1 MKISIFKSTLL
12 FVASSLLLSSCAR
25 SFLEID
31 PMTEVS
37 TENAIRD
44 VASMR
49 TSIVGTY
56 SRMKPYE
63 YYGRN
68 TIILPD
74 LMSDNVFI
82 SSRNSGRLVAFG
94 NYTPIPSESNLR
106 DQWRNMYI
114 AAANA
119 SMIIQKGE
127 ELTIPESQREEY
139 NQIMGEAY
147 TVRALNYFDL
157 LKMYAQPY
165 HYSSDASHMGVPI
178 VKVLPVS
185 LSELVY
191 PGRSTVKEGY
201 DWIIENLQKAI
212 SIMPDRL
219 IINGSTSTKKTRF
232 SKNGAKALLSR
243 VYLYMGQNE
252 LAAQFAT
259 EVIDSKQ
266 YSLLASP
273 SLVSGFKSLNSSE
286 SIFELAFDQTN
297 NIGNNIVAALY
308 SQSSY
313 GDALATEELY
323 NLYDAEDVRRGFIT
337 KGTRSSAENPAY
349 IVNKYENIS
358 TYNEHIKIIRLAE
371 VYLNRAEAYAK
382 SGPAFEAKAL
392 EDLNLIRKRANPHA
406 VDLNLTGQALLDEIL
421 IERRRE
427 LAFEGHRLFD
437 LTRNNRSFTHYL
449 SPNIVDRP
457 NSFLVNY
464 PDRDP
469 NHLKLIL
476 PIPQQEIDNNPGL
489 VGQQN
494 EGY

>member
-1 MKISIFKSTLL
+1 M
-12 FVASSLLLSSCAR
+12 LLLSGSLLFTACGK

-37 TENAIRD
+37 TENAIKD

-56 SRMKPYE
+56 SRLKPYE

-68 TIILPD
+68 TVILPE
-74 LMSDNVFI
+74 LMSDNVYI

-106 DQWRNMYI
+106 DQWRRMYI
-114 AAANA
+114 TAANA
-119 SMIIQKGE
+119 SMLIQKGE
-127 ELTIPESQREEY
+127 VLTIPESQMNEY
-139 NQIMGEAY
+139 NQILGEAY
-147 TVRALNYFDL
+147 TIRALNYFDL

-165 HYSSDASHMGVPI
+165 HYTAGATHMGVPI

-201 DWIIENLQKAI
+201 DWIVDNLQKAI
-212 SIMPDRL
+212 EIMPDRL
-219 IINGSTSTKKTRF
+219 IINGSNSTKKTRF
-232 SKNGAKALLSR
+232 SLNGAKALLSR
-243 VYLYMGQNE
+243 TYLYMGQNE
-252 LAAQFAT
+252 LAAQLAT

-266 YSLLASP
+266 YTLLTSAN
-273 SLVSGFKSLNSSE
+273 LVTGFKSLNSSE
-286 SIFELAFDQTN
+286 SIFEVAFDQTN
-297 NIGNNIVAALY
+297 NIGNDVVAALY

-313 GDALATEELY
+313 GDALATAELY
-323 NLYDAEDVRRGFIT
+323 NLYDANDARRGFIRV
-337 KGTRSSAENPAY
+337 GSRSSAENPAH

-358 TYNEHIKIIRLAE
+358 TYNEHIKVIRLAE
-371 VYLNRAEAYAK
+371 VHLNRAEAYAK
-382 SGPAFEAKAL
+382 MGPAYEAQAQA
-392 EDLNLIRKRANPHA
+392 DLNLIRKRANPNA
-406 VDLNLTGQALLDEIL
+406 ADLSLTGQALLDEIL
-421 IERRRE
+421 VERRRE

-457 NSFLVNY
+457 NSFLVDY
-464 PDRDP
+464 PGRDP

>member
-157 LKMYAQPY
+157 L
-165 HYSSDASHMGVPI
+165 
-178 VKVLPVS
+178 
-185 LSELVY
+185 
-191 PGRSTVKEGY
+191 
-201 DWIIENLQKAI
+201 
-212 SIMPDRL
+212 
-219 IINGSTSTKKTRF
+219 
-232 SKNGAKALLSR
+232 
-243 VYLYMGQNE
+243 
-252 LAAQFAT
+252 
-259 EVIDSKQ
+259 
-266 YSLLASP
+266 
-273 SLVSGFKSLNSSE
+273 
-286 SIFELAFDQTN
+286 
-297 NIGNNIVAALY
+297 
-308 SQSSY
+308 
-313 GDALATEELY
+313 
-323 NLYDAEDVRRGFIT
+323 
-337 KGTRSSAENPAY
+337 
-349 IVNKYENIS
+349 
-358 TYNEHIKIIRLAE
+358 
-371 VYLNRAEAYAK
+371 
-382 SGPAFEAKAL
+382 
-392 EDLNLIRKRANPHA
+392 
-406 VDLNLTGQALLDEIL
+406 
-421 IERRRE
+421 
-427 LAFEGHRLFD
+427 
-437 LTRNNRSFTHYL
+437 
-449 SPNIVDRP
+449 
-457 NSFLVNY
+457 
-464 PDRDP
+464 
-469 NHLKLIL
+469 
-476 PIPQQEIDNNPGL
+476 
-489 VGQQN
+489 
-494 EGY
+494 